1 MALSYSICVPNHFIF
16 QNCESFISHT
26 KYKII
31 YRYHPILYNLLQS
44 SLYPFHFLSLQFL
57 QFKIYT
63 MPSFDLVSKVDL
75 QTLDNAVNTVEKEIR
90 NRFDFKGNHVVIDL
104 NKKDFKLNLESESE
118 MKINQIIDVLI
129 SKSMKQGLAA
139 EIYDLSKEPFQSGKV
154 VKKEIPVRNG
164 IKQEDAKKIVKLIK
178 DSGLKVQAAIMDDI
192 IRITAKK
199 IDDLQAV
206 IQASKG
212 WDLGLAFQ
220 YVNMKN

>member
-1 MALSYSICVPNHFIF
+1 
-16 QNCESFISHT
+16 
-26 KYKII
+26 
-31 YRYHPILYNLLQS
+31 
-44 SLYPFHFLSLQFL
+44 
-57 QFKIYT
+57 

-75 QTLDNAVNTVEKEIR
+75 QTLDNAVNTVEKEIK
-90 NRFDFKGNHVVIDL
+90 NRYDFKGNHVVIDL
-104 NKKDFKLNLESESE
+104 NKKDFKLNLESESD

-154 VKKEIPVRNG
+154 VKKEIQVRNG

-178 DSGLKVQAAIMDDI
+178 DSGVKVQAAIMDDI

-212 WDLGLAFQ
+212 WDLGVAFQ

>member
-1 MALSYSICVPNHFIF
+1 
-16 QNCESFISHT
+16 
-26 KYKII
+26 
-31 YRYHPILYNLLQS
+31 
-44 SLYPFHFLSLQFL
+44 
-57 QFKIYT
+57 

-75 QTLDNAVNTVEKEIR
+75 QTLDNAVNTVAKEIK
-90 NRFDFKGNHVVIDL
+90 NRYDFKGNHVVIDL
-104 NKKDFKLNLESESE
+104 NKKDFKLNLEGESD

-139 EIYDLSKEPFQSGKV
+139 EIYDLSKEPYQSGKV
-154 VKKEIPVRNG
+154 VKKEIDVRNG
-164 IKQEDAKKIVKLIK
+164 IKHEDAKKIVKLIK

-192 IRITAKK
+192 IRITGKK
-199 IDDLQAV
+199 IDDLQSV